1 MSTRNQSLIIYPN
14 RDSTELKIVSNQVTT
29 NNSSS
34 KNLPP
39 FYTEDSAQNVAC
51 ILNDNNNNNIA
62 QQIYAIDSCMFDET
76 CYLSVN
82 DNDNS
87 QPVYTSI
94 NYEQTRLVTYALE
107 LNTPGAAGTS
117 KRLATAIK
125 PRRLY
130 QLDASSSDLAF
141 GVGSGGS
148 GGGAATRVFKSHALS
163 RLIAGET
170 VVLVDDELYLMT
182 TDRAT
187 GSRPMR
193 LARDLAPKYAASP
206 PWTQSIRFA
215 DFTHPRAL
223 LYTDSS
229 QYLSIDC
236 RIRHHSDR
244 KDLWTFDLQ
253 RACLEPNETI
263 LQTSI
268 EITFKTTF
276 KYKQLL
282 LFCCCC

>member
-1 MSTRNQSLIIYPN
+1 MNSLYVSTRNQSLIIYPN
-14 RDSTELKIVSNQVTT
+14 RDSTELKIFSNQIST
-29 NNSSS
+29 SSS
-34 KNLPP
+34 KSLPP

-51 ILNDNNNNNIA
+51 ILNNNNNRA

-76 CYLSVN
+76 SYLCVN
-82 DNDNS
+82 DNDDNS

-141 GVGSGGS
+141 GGSE
-148 GGGAATRVFKSHALS
+148 ARVFKSHALS

-170 VVLVDDELYLMT
+170 VVLVNDELYLMT
-182 TDRAT
+182 TDRST

-263 LQTSI
+263 LQTSS
-268 EITFKTTF
+268 
-276 KYKQLL
+276 
-282 LFCCCC
+282 